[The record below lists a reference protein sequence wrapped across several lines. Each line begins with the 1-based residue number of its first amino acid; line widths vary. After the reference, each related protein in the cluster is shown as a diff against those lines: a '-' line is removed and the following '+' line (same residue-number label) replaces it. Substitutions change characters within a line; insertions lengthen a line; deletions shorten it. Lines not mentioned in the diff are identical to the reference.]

1 MEARRLAL
9 AAVAALALAG
19 CGGDGD
25 GEEAAQPTTG
35 APAAG
40 CSDAA
45 FRNQAEELYVVQA
58 TAQNAAAGSAGA
70 VELADQLEAGIAAL
84 RGYLEAHPPCADEL
98 RDLAERERGALD
110 RLDAALVDLRSPTGT
125 APDDVRVSLDEARAE
140 LAAVERELV
149 GAP

>member
-1 MEARRLAL
+1 MAP
-9 AAVAALALAG
+9 AAGAASSPGATAAG
-19 CGGDGD
+19 GAGGAGD

-40 CSDAA
+40 CSDSA
-45 FRNQAEELYVVQA
+45 FRNQTEELYVVQA

-110 RLDAALVDLRSPTGT
+110 RLDAALVDLRSSTG
-125 APDDVRVSLDEARAE
+125 AVPADLRVSLDEARAE